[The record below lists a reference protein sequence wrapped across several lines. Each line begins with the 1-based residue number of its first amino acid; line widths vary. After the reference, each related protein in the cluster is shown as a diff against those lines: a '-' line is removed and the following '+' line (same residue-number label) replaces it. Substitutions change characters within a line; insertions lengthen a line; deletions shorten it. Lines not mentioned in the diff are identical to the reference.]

1 MKNTYKV
8 VVSVKETNSF
18 TGSDNVI
25 DIDAYTPM
33 DAHKKVQDEIDWRL
47 QEISEIYIV
56 PESTEDK
63 LVYTLQDGFMED

>member
-33 DAHKKVQDEIDWRL
+33 DAHKKVQDAIDWRL